1 MILMAVDSYSKWI
14 SAMVV
19 RSSTTNVTI
28 EQLRM
33 LFAEHGLPETIVTDN
48 ATCFTSAEFRLF
60 MSKNCIQPITS
71 PAYHPSSNGL
81 AERAVQLVKR
91 GPGDAV
97 YVRNHTE
104 NSPMWIPAVLKE
116 MHNDLLVSEA
126 PDCRRLRR
134 HSNHVRLRH
143 ADASDDR
150 ILADVA
156 APAEIHQP
164 TDRDVDSEDD
174 TSVPGD
180 NSVNSPAT
188 QSAVRKSERIR
199 KAPDR

>member
-1 MILMAVDSYSKWI
+1 MKDGSIETRL
-14 SAMVV
+14 V
-19 RSSTTNVTI
+19 RYLLNYRVTPHSTTGI
-28 EQLRM
+28 SPCKLLKGRQLR
-33 LFAEHGLPETIVTDN
+33 TILD
-48 ATCFTSAEFRLF
+48 
-60 MSKNCIQPITS
+60 
-71 PAYHPSSNGL
+71 
-81 AERAVQLVKR
+81 AVQPSVGRKVHLSSQEKMTNYYNHKSKER
-91 GPGDAV
+91 CFSPGDAV

-126 PDCRRLRR
+126 TDGRRLRR

-156 APAEIHQP
+156 APAKIHQP

-180 NSVNSPAT
+180 NSVNSPAM

-199 KAPDR
+199 KAPDRLSL